1 LQNGQCRPH
10 HTITEEDPSS
20 RTFTMT
26 TTTARTASESSP
38 WNWGFGDA
46 GKPYLDECKSLG

>member
-1 LQNGQCRPH
+1 
-10 HTITEEDPSS
+10 
-20 RTFTMT
+20 MT